1 MVKLFFENVDF
12 EIFSA
17 TMKILENFQNVRKNY
32 FWLENKM
39 MGSYKPESF
48 GLMILQCSQAEKY
61 KFKILL
67 FFTFPAFRWVFKNF
81 KRFYWTNT
89 SEFRAEKVP

>member
-1 MVKLFFENVDF
+1 MALVFLQKYHFFQKLLKTLKIYLRIPFPLYLMVKLFFENVDF

-48 GLMILQCSQAEKY
+48 GLMILQCSQAEK
-61 KFKILL
+61 
-67 FFTFPAFRWVFKNF
+67 
-81 KRFYWTNT
+81 
-89 SEFRAEKVP
+89 